1 MNRREIVGAVLAAFV
16 ASLLGGFGSLWAF
29 SRDVVTKDESKE
41 IARSI
46 VNEYNGQV
54 LSRLASL
61 EAKMDILV
69 QQFQRNQNGRGN

>member
-1 MNRREIVGAVLAAFV
+1 MNKREIAGSVIAAFI
-16 ASLLGGFGSLWAF
+16 ASMLGGFGSLWAF

-54 LSRLASL
+54 LSRLSAL
-61 EAKMDILV
+61 EAKMDILIL
-69 QQFQRNQNGRGN
+69 RDRNGRGN